1 MRGLGSTIALAVVL
15 AGLGGYIYF
24 VTWKKT
30 AEPLSKQEK
39 VFASVQTDKIDEIKV
54 RSDKGDVTTLKKEN
68 GNWQVVSPVAAK
80 ADETEASAIASG
92 LGQTEIVRVVDENP
106 TDLKSY
112 GLEMPRI
119 EVDFKGPGDKD
130 YRRLLIGEKSPTGAD
145 LFAERNDE
153 KKVFLISATQEPTLN
168 KSTFDLRDKT
178 LLKFE
183 RDKVDG
189 VDVTAGAKSVQLAK
203 DGMEWKITQPIQV
216 RADYGTVEGL
226 IGKLQTAS
234 IKSIVADS
242 ASAADLKKYGFDKP
256 TAKVDLKLGSARA
269 TLLLGGTAEDKTV
282 YARDSSKPAVVTV
295 EGTLAD
301 DLKKGAD
308 EFRRK
313 DIFEFRAYNAN
324 RVEFTRNGQTV
335 AFEKVKGAGNDA
347 VDKWRRVSPTAGDA
361 DKDKDKID
369 GLLSR
374 LSNMRAASFVDAS
387 AKTGLNM
394 PALAVFAKF
403 EDGKKEERVT
413 FGKVG
418 NDVFAGRPGEPGAA
432 KVDAMD
438 FTEANKTLDELSK

>member
-1 MRGLGSTIALAVVL
+1 MAPVV
-15 AGLGGYIYF
+15 
-24 VTWKKT
+24 
-30 AEPLSKQEK
+30 
-39 VFASVQTDKIDEIKV
+39 
-54 RSDKGDVTTLKKEN
+54 
-68 GNWQVVSPVAAK
+68 AK
-80 ADETEASAIASG
+80 ADEAEASAIASAI
-92 LGQTEIVRVVDENP
+92 GQVEIVRVIDDNP
-106 TDLKSY
+106 SDLKGY

-119 EVDFKGPGDKD
+119 EVDFKGAGDKD

-145 LFAERNDE
+145 LFARRNDE
-153 KKVFLISATQEPTLN
+153 KKVFLIPAAQETTLN
-168 KSTFDLRDKT
+168 RSTFELRDKT

-189 VDVTAGAKSVQLAK
+189 VEMNAGGKTVQLAK
-203 DGMEWKITQPIQV
+203 DGAEWKITQPLQV
-216 RADYGTVEGL
+216 RADYGAVEGL
-226 IGKLQTAS
+226 IGKLQTTA

-256 TAKVDLKLGSARA
+256 TAKVDLKLGSASA

-282 YARDSSKPAVVTV
+282 YARDASKPAVVTV
-295 EGTLAD
+295 ESSLAD

-313 DIFEFRAYNAN
+313 DVFEFRAYNAN
-324 RVEFTRNGQTV
+324 RVELTRNGQTV
-335 AFEKVKGAGNDA
+335 AFEKVKGSGNDA

-361 DKDKDKID
+361 DKDKID
-369 GLLSR
+369 ALLSR
-374 LSNMRAASFVDAS
+374 LSNMRATSFVDAS
-387 AKTGLNM
+387 AKTGLNL
-394 PALAVFAKF
+394 PALTVFAKF

-418 NDVFAGRPGEPGAA
+418 NDVYAGRPGEPGAA